1 MFSCDLLALLWRERI
16 EVRVARIAGALTLA
30 LSHCAGEGIPKGI
43 G

>member
-1 MFSCDLLALLWRERI
+1 MFSCDLRALLWRERI

-30 LSHCAGEGIPKGI
+30 HRAGEGIPKGI